1 MSNSK
6 RDNFTEKTISIL
18 RRRVG
23 NMCSNPNCFKHTVEG
38 HSTNVEKVI
47 DTGIAAHI
55 CAAAFN
61 GPRYDE
67 SMTNEAR
74 KHISNA
80 IWLCAHCSMKIDRE
94 PAAYPVELLKKW
106 KVIAEN
112 RISLN
117 SNQRLLTEQEAEYKV
132 NQSFLQSLGLS
143 IPEKFNTSLSGISKA
158 VNQYFHNLD
167 PRLNIKYSYINGVDN
182 FQISSLQSETD
193 EPILLKFNPEC
204 SQEYNIKIKNF
215 INHGQ
220 PVTFNITELSS
231 NSIGLNNIFP
241 QTNMLGTVTIN
252 PQKDLKANIEIL
264 DSNDNILVEFENNLY
279 IGETSFS
286 FKSEKFDGLL
296 SLIIDKANF
305 KNEVSREETTILLNY
320 KIWDSHDLQ
329 SLKYFT
335 QIYRIFEKM
344 YASGKITLNINIDG
358 IVYFSSVI
366 SLENEKF
373 YGLFYL
379 LSYTYY
385 SRLLCKTLDISILF
399 DSSCSFSAEEYQ
411 DIYDTVITIK
421 DINTK
426 DPFTQTLKFNS
437 LEYINPENLK
447 DGLEISFNKEYIINI
462 NNIFNHKVNERLFIT
477 HTFLNL
483 KKEVLYSIKN
493 SKHFYDIYFDNTDK
507 SGTYI
512 RSSSLKNPLH
522 HTLK

>member
-6 RDNFTEKTISIL
+6 RDNFTDKTISIL

-23 NMCSNPNCFKHTVEG
+23 NMCSNPTCYKHTVEA

-55 CAAAFN
+55 CAAAIN

-67 SMTNEAR
+67 SMTTDAR

-80 IWLCAHCSMKIDRE
+80 IWLCAHCSIKIDRE
-94 PAAYPVELLKKW
+94 PSAYPIALLKKW
-106 KVIAEN
+106 KEIAEN

-158 VNQYFHNLD
+158 VNQYFHHLD
-167 PRLNIKYSYINGVDN
+167 PRLNIKYSYINGINN

-193 EPILLKFNPEC
+193 DPIIIKFNPEC
-204 SQEYNIKIKNF
+204 NNEFNIKINDF

-220 PVTFNITELSS
+220 PVKFNITELSS
-231 NSIGLNNIFP
+231 NSVGLNNIFP
-241 QTNMLGTVTIN
+241 QTDMLGTVTISPHKN
-252 PQKDLKANIEIL
+252 LKANIEIL
-264 DSNDNILVEFENNLY
+264 DFDDNILVEFEDNLY
-279 IGETSFS
+279 IGNSTFS
-286 FKSEKFDGLL
+286 FKSEKFGGLL
-296 SLIIDKANF
+296 TLNIDQAKF
-305 KNEVSREETTILLNY
+305 KKEEYREETTILLNY
-320 KIWDSHDLQ
+320 KIWDYQDLQ

-344 YASGKITLNINIDG
+344 KASGTIKLNIIIDG
-358 IVYFSSVI
+358 IVYFSSEN
-366 SLENEKF
+366 SLENDKF
-373 YGLFYL
+373 NSLLSL

-385 SRLLCKTLDISILF
+385 SRILCKTLDLSISF
-399 DSSCSFSAEEYQ
+399 DSSYSFLAEEHQ
-411 DIYDTVITIK
+411 DIYDTVMVIK
-421 DINTK
+421 DTNSK
-426 DPFTQTLKFNS
+426 DPFIQKLKFSS
-437 LEYINPENLK
+437 LKYFDPKNIK
-447 DGLEISFNKEYIINI
+447 DGLEISFNKEYLINI
-462 NNIFNHKVNERLFIT
+462 NNIFNHKINKSLFIT

-483 KKEVLYSIKN
+483 KKEVLYSFKN
-493 SKHFYDIYFDNTDK
+493 SKHYYDIEFDNSDK

-512 RSSSLKNPLH
+512 RSSSLKNPLNDSV
-522 HTLK
+522 